1 MLCKICVNILMRFFH
16 TNFTFTIYF
25 AGAADI
31 LEVISG
37 KCIFEKYYI
46 NLGSNPVKG
55 QKNTDKLFDNLS
67 ALQKTTKKRADN
79 SARFSYGDSYGT
91 RTHVAA
97 VRGQSLNRLTNEP

>member
-1 MLCKICVNILMRFFH
+1 MLCKICVKILMRFFH

-31 LEVISG
+31 LEVILG
-37 KCIFEKYYI
+37 KCIFEKSYI
-46 NLGSNPVKG
+46 NLGNNSVKE
-55 QKNTDKLFDNLS
+55 QKNTDKP
-67 ALQKTTKKRADN
+67 QKFVRLTETTKKRAGN

>member
-1 MLCKICVNILMRFFH
+1 MLCKICVKILMRFFH

-25 AGAADI
+25 AEAADI
-31 LEVISG
+31 LEVILG
-37 KCIFEKYYI
+37 KCIFEKSYI
-46 NLGSNPVKG
+46 NLGNNSVKE
-55 QKNTDKLFDNLS
+55 QKIQTNRKKFVRLTE
-67 ALQKTTKKRADN
+67 TIKKRADN